1 MIRLPSM
8 AGGLLLLTVLLL
20 PVQLSAQHAIPLE
33 RLRQN
38 VKQVWSRSKEFVAD
52 SNFDTKVTRFS
63 RVEWQG
69 NMGRS
74 TPVWSMEGAFPIAW
88 LANDGEHFV
97 TAYEGG
103 HLLPQGYDRNQ
114 VMLSFTR
121 RGKVINQIGLSQLIN
136 DFSRLERVGSNYRWF
151 RYWGLNTCG
160 YLVLE
165 TVEQKELLFDVTT
178 GRPAKLESEKASGG
192 PGWKNHRNLLMCY
205 EFQYPPDYL
214 LKQDRIFD
222 GSPSAQILL
231 KRAQDKEWLI
241 DVSIEDMTTY
251 PREYARKSFAD
262 FVLDRASGMYSADGH
277 GSSVYASGAVRERRY
292 KNRDNLEVMEFYLNI
307 VHETFLESG
316 KSARMKTTA
325 GPIYAVSVGGPSEP
339 YRVLFLRPADRD
351 DSSLQAQ
358 DILKQTA
365 ESVRR
370 RLTAP

>member
-1 MIRLPSM
+1 MTRQSFVI
-8 AGGLLLLTVLLL
+8 GLLLTASLL
-20 PVQLSAQHAIPLE
+20 PAELSAQQAIPLE

-52 SNFDTKVTRFS
+52 SNFDTKVTSVS

-74 TPVWSMEGAFPIAW
+74 TPVWSMEGAFSVAW

-97 TAYEGG
+97 AAYEGG

-121 RGKVINQIGLSQLIN
+121 RGKVINQIALSQLIS

-151 RYWGLNTCG
+151 RYWGLNTCA

-165 TVEQKELLFDVTT
+165 TVEQEELLLDVTT

-222 GSPSAQILL
+222 GSPSAYILL

-241 DVSIEDMTTY
+241 DVSIEDMATY
-251 PREYARKSFAD
+251 PQEYARKSFAE
-262 FVLDRASGMYSADGH
+262 FVLDRARGMYSADGH

-316 KSARMKTTA
+316 KSTIKKSAA
-325 GPIYAVSVGGPSEP
+325 GPLYAVSVAAPGEAH
-339 YRVLFLRPADRD
+339 RVLFLRPADRE
-351 DSSLQAQ
+351 DSSLRSR
-358 DILKQTA
+358 DILKQIA

-370 RLTAP
+370 GLTAP